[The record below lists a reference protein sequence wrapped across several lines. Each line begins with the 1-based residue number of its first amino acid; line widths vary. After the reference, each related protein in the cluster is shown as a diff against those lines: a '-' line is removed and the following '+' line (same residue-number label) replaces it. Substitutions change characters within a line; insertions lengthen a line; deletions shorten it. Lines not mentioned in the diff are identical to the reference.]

1 MATCARSSSASSLFL
16 GAALVFGLPGAGS
29 AFASDDQPFAGLV
42 EAELQEL
49 DRLAAKLEGVEFP
62 EMLRGVLPAQR
73 EALATLRTLSSPTLR
88 LYRLR
93 SPLTSLVALE
103 LVAEHR
109 SLGEDFLGFE
119 QLWKRTRERN
129 ESRPPVVVAGPALLR
144 ALAGGARNRSE
155 KYFAAALPYGR
166 ASGVV
171 SGLYYVGEA
180 EGELRYEALVGKLA
194 ASFPSSLS
202 KNAEPVPAAETTGAA
217 LEVLERETVAA
228 FASDPG
234 SQVMIPVSAR
244 LKEARELYE
253 RSSLDAAALVLLE
266 SRLGLSRRLADARDA
281 VKSGAPASIPAV
293 AQPPAASTA
302 DAAVLDAPEGSVRR
316 LIAELAREPNMPVN
330 TAVVIPIDVLPLY
343 SALYRSPP

>member
-1 MATCARSSSASSLFL
+1 MAARAQPAPRGAVPILVATCARSSSASSLLL
-16 GAALVFGLPGAGS
+16 GAALVFGLQGAGA
-29 AFASDDQPFAGLV
+29 AFASDDQPLAAALV

-49 DRLAAKLEGVEFP
+49 DRLAAKLEGVELP

-93 SPLTSLVALE
+93 APLTSLVALE

-109 SLGEDFLGFE
+109 ALGDDIAGFE

-129 ESRPPVVVAGPALLR
+129 GSRPPVVVAGPALLR

-171 SGLYYVGEA
+171 SGLYYLGEA

-194 ASFPSSLS
+194 ASFPSSVRGAPSRLPQRRPPAPRS
-202 KNAEPVPAAETTGAA
+202 K
-217 LEVLERETVAA
+217 
-228 FASDPG
+228 G
-234 SQVMIPVSAR
+234 SSAR
-244 LKEARELYE
+244 RSRPSRATPGAR
-253 RSSLDAAALVLLE
+253 S
-266 SRLGLSRRLADARDA
+266 
-281 VKSGAPASIPAV
+281 
-293 AQPPAASTA
+293 
-302 DAAVLDAPEGSVRR
+302 
-316 LIAELAREPNMPVN
+316 
-330 TAVVIPIDVLPLY
+330 
-343 SALYRSPP
+343 